1 MWWAGPGAVP
11 TNQRLGHAYCRLLL
25 RPESPNPLARGTSCG
40 NDRTARAAYGGC
52 CGDDR
57 TARAAYGG
65 GATRFLARGR
75 EPND

>member
-1 MWWAGPGAVP
+1 MP
-11 TNQRLGHAYCRLLL
+11 TNQSRGQAYCRLLL
-25 RPESPNPLARGTSCG
+25 RPEAPDILSRGTSSG
-40 NDRTARAAYGGC
+40 DDRTARAAYGGR

-75 EPND
+75 EPNG